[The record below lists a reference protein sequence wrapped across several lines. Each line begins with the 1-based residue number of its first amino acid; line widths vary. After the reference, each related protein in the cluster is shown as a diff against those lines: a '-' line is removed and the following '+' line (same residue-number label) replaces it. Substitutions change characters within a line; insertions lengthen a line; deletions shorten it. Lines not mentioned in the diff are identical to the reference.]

1 MSSTDIGSILLYE
14 EVYFLPFGM
23 CQNNSLKRFVEVR
36 LKVEQ
41 GYFFHP
47 LVMPSLVTLP

>member
-1 MSSTDIGSILLYE
+1 MSYTDIRSILLYE

-23 CQNNSLKRFVEVR
+23 CQNNILKQFVEVA

-41 GYFFHP
+41 GYFFHH
-47 LVMPSLVTLP
+47 LLCLL

>member
-1 MSSTDIGSILLYE
+1 MSSTDIHSIVLYE

-23 CQNNSLKRFVEVR
+23 CQNNILKQFVEVG

-41 GYFFHP
+41 GYSFHH
-47 LVMPSLVTLP
+47 LLCLL